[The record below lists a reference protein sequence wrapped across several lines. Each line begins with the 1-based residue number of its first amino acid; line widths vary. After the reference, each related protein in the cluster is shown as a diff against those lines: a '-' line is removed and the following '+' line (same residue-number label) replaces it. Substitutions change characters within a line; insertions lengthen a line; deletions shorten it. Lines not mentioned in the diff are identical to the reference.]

1 MRALI
6 KSWSISL
13 AAKVSAAVNLAVE
26 EEEEEDL
33 AWSEAWPRLVLALA
47 WAAVFFT
54 GLRLRLDMEGRRRYL
69 NVEDPETA
77 PRKAIDHHTAIVNYQ
92 RLQTIA
98 LLLGQFS

>member
-47 WAAVFFT
+47 RAAVFFT
-54 GLRLRLDMEGRRRYL
+54 GLRLRLDMEGSDVVSRVL
-69 NVEDPETA
+69 N
-77 PRKAIDHHTAIVNYQ
+77 R
-92 RLQTIA
+92 
-98 LLLGQFS
+98 